1 MEPEIRRQM
10 QKECDRLSA
19 KSAALSGESAALRQ
33 IGCPDT
39 THLDEMERRILK
51 RLSRLQRRL
60 KIDIPETN
68 FPLFYVYDM
77 IISDLL
83 KHLPKEYRDCRVA
96 VRLIKENEKE
106 ETGISLEKSGKEIL
120 CIKMTDYETKIE
132 KQEDVGSVL
141 KSLYADCRKELLKQK
156 KIRNQAER

>member
-120 CIKMTDYETKIE
+120 FIKMTDYETRIG
-132 KQEDVGSVL
+132 KQEDIQSVL

>member
-10 QKECDRLSA
+10 QKEYDRLST
-19 KSAALSGESAALRQ
+19 KSVYLSGEREALRK

-39 THLDEMERRILK
+39 GHLDEMERRVLK
-51 RLSRLQRRL
+51 RLRRLQQRL
-60 KIDIPETN
+60 KIHIPETN
-68 FPLFYVYDM
+68 FPLFYIYDM
-77 IISDLL
+77 IISDLP
-83 KHLPKEYRDCRVA
+83 KHLPKEYRDCRAA
-96 VRLIKENEKE
+96 VRFVKENEKE

-120 CIKMTDYETKIE
+120 FIKMTEYETRIG
-132 KQEDVGSVL
+132 KQEDIQSVL